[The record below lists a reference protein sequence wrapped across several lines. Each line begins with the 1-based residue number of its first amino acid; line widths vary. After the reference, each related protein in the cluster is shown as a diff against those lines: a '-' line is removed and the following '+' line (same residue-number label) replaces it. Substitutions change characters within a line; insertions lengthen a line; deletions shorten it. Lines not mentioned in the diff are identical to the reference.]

1 MYDERTVFDFLE
13 SLRNNEILQEIGDE
27 FDRLNTLRYQAES
40 ERDRLKESVYKAIL
54 DRDKY
59 KARLELNGI
68 STE

>member
-13 SLRNNEILQEIGDE
+13 QLKSNEVLSEIIDE
-27 FDRLNTLRYQAES
+27 FDRLNGLRWKAES
-40 ERDRLKESVYKAIL
+40 ERDRLQVAVYEAIR